1 MSLISKLQQQQDTE
15 VSGLDLSPL
24 LDVVF
29 ILLIFFIV
37 STVFVRESG
46 VDVDKPESVTASELE
61 RTSIIIAIT
70 AQGEVY
76 QGGNRIGLEGVR
88 AVVEQLQSEEPR
100 PVVLQTDKTVPAE
113 QIVRVIDEV
122 KLAGAETVSIATLAN
137 TR

>member
-1 MSLISKLQQQQDTE
+1 MSLISKLQQQQETE

-46 VDVDKPESVTASELE
+46 VDVDKPESVAASELE
-61 RTSIIIAIT
+61 RASIIIAIT

-76 QGGNRIGLEGVR
+76 QGGSRIGLEGVR
-88 AVVEQLQSEEPR
+88 TVVEQLQSEEPR

-122 KLAGAETVSIATLAN
+122 KLAGAETVSIATLTN